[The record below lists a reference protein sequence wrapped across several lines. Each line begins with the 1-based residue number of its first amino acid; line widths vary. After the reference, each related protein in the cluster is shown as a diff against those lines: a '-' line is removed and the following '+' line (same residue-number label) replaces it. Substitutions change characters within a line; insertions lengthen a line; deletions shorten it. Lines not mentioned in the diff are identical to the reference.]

1 MQKNNPIKT
10 KIMATIAIQGK
21 LFSFHHLAA
30 QKQFGEKNNWQHC
43 QNFDELLHA
52 VATKK
57 VNKGI
62 IAVENSLVGNVADNY
77 ERISTMNLKIIG
89 EINLPIQLHL
99 AARRGTQISDLRIAY
114 SHPVALAE
122 CSNFLSKNKMIVPT
136 DFSDT
141 AGAIRWVAEQQQ
153 MNQNLDI
160 AAIGGIEA
168 INYYG
173 LQAIKKNIHDHHNN
187 TTKFLAIT
195 L

>member
-1 MQKNNPIKT
+1 MK
-10 KIMATIAIQGK
+10 TIAIQGK

-30 QKQFGEKNNWQHC
+30 QKQFGGKNNWLHC
-43 QNFDELLHA
+43 QNFDQLLDA

-57 VNKGI
+57 VNTGI

-77 ERISTMNLKIIG
+77 ERIDTMNLKIIG

-99 AARRGTQISDLRIAY
+99 AAKRGTQISDLSIAY

-136 DFSDT
+136 NFSDT
-141 AGAIRWVAEQQQ
+141 AGAIRWVAEQQK
-153 MNQNLDI
+153 MNQHLDA

-168 INYYG
+168 INHYG
-173 LQAIKKNIHDHHNN
+173 LQAIQKNIHDHHNN